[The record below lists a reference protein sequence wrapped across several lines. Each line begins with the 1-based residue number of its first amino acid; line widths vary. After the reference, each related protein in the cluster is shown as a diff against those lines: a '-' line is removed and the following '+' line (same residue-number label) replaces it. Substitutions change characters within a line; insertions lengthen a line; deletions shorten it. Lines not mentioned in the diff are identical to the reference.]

1 MIIKKAV
8 YKKKKVLQNT
18 RISDAV
24 YGCDC
29 CRKEIKNYPNE
40 EGRLN
45 VTVFYNESG
54 KDTDDI
60 DHYHFC
66 SWSCVLK
73 FIPTVKTGYFLSLP
87 HVMFDEKGVKSAYE
101 LIRLLKPLI
110 KK

>member
-8 YKKKKVLQNT
+8 YKKKKVLQKT
-18 RISDAV
+18 LISDAV

-29 CRKEIKNYPNE
+29 CRKEIKDYPNE
-40 EGRLN
+40 KGRLDMA
-45 VTVFYNESG
+45 VFYNSNQGG
-54 KDTDDI
+54 KDT

-73 FIPTVKTGYFLSLP
+73 FIPTVKTGYFLNLP

-101 LIRLLKPLI
+101 LIRLLKPLT